1 MDDLYLENIDEFVND
16 QNKIV
21 SVYYIIVYW
30 NIIIHD
36 VYATVVWFV
45 LTASRK

>member
-30 NIIIHD
+30 NIIHD
-36 VYATVVWFV
+36 VYATV
-45 LTASRK
+45 